1 MHFVQLRYNKMKMK
15 QKLMLLISIIGLS
28 GSIFAE
34 TATET
39 AKEPLFKDGKGYY
52 SYKKPLALT
61 LPSDNKVLITYFYQ
75 YGCNVCLNADD
86 ALKQYAARNADR
98 VVLQRYPAVNKDDH
112 LTLAFDSIFKAL
124 GKPEL
129 SDQYL
134 FDSADTKDKLLKNN
148 TEIKR
153 WLAKNGIS
161 DEQFQHVLNSDSTK
175 QIANQSKNMNIQY
188 SPIMPPMAILNGKYI
203 LVKDTLYNDD
213 YTFAVLDFLVDK
225 LQKEQE
231 NK

>member
-1 MHFVQLRYNKMKMK
+1 MRIK
-15 QKLMLLISIIGLS
+15 QILQCFLGVIALYHSCFAQDSSI
-28 GSIFAE
+28 
-34 TATET
+34 
-39 AKEPLFKDGKGYY
+39 KEPLFRDGKGYY
-52 SYKKPLALT
+52 SYKQPLALE
-61 LPSDNKVLITYFYQ
+61 LPADNKILITYFYQ
-75 YGCNVCLNADD
+75 YGCSICLNADD
-86 ALKQYAARNADR
+86 ALKQYAARNTDR
-98 VVLQRYPAVNKDDH
+98 VVLQRYPAMNKDDQ

-124 GKPEL
+124 GRPEL

-153 WLAKNGIS
+153 WLTRNGIS
-161 DEQFQHVLNSDSTK
+161 DEQFKYVLNSDSTK
-175 QIANQSKNMNIQY
+175 QIANQSKNINIQY
-188 SPIMPPMAILNGKYI
+188 SPIMAPMAILNGKYI